1 MSKRSQSFDIQNK
14 SYDEIQKI
22 MENVLEKGLSL
33 SIKTKR
39 LGRSLLRINYIDS
52 KIDQEQQNDN
62 RITILQESDKRVYV
76 QIKGKLSDTQVRQI
90 WNSFEKDLTDSSN
103 IEKIEKKKYSK
114 MEIIEE
120 IKHLIE
126 LEGYIVKEDDV
137 KAFIENFIEKFNRLP
152 EENEFPSIVK
162 GYIIIINEDFLKKKV
177 ETPIKNEFPTERKES
192 VVEIIGD
199 KPQANSYN
207 EPIDALQDSVG
218 RRKCPSCGDES
229 SIHEV
234 VDKSIILMAY
244 PRIYGK
250 KKYCGHCGYEWK

>member
-1 MSKRSQSFDIQNK
+1 MLERSQSFDIQNK

-22 MENVLEKGLSL
+22 MENVLEKDLSL

-52 KIDQEQQNDN
+52 NIDKEQQKDN

-76 QIKGKLSDTQVRQI
+76 QIKGNLSDAQVRQI
-90 WNSFEKDLTDSSN
+90 WNSLEKNLIKSSY

-114 MEIIEE
+114 LEIIKE

-137 KAFIENFIEKFNRLP
+137 QSFIENFIEKFNRLP
-152 EENEFPSIVK
+152 EENEFSSIVK
-162 GYIIIINEDFLKKKV
+162 GYIIIINEDYLKKKV
-177 ETPIKNEFPTERKES
+177 ETPIKNKFPAEREES
-192 VVEIIGD
+192 VLDNIDNEI
-199 KPQANSYN
+199 QANSYN
-207 EPIDALQDSVG
+207 EPTVVLQDSVG

-234 VDKSIILMAY
+234 VDKSIIIMAY

-250 KKYCGHCGYEWK
+250 KKYCGLCGYEWK